1 MRIMDDLLREVWSRA
16 EWEEPVFS
24 AEEIEWAAPEQ
35 FKLLCDLGFL
45 KGTERATWAQC
56 ETCGDGHAEEVVW
69 IHNKATG
76 NSEPFV
82 PCPAT
87 GGARVSPDRLR
98 RWAINLDAVAKATR
112 HALGLTGNDSVLV
125 PGRVWFL
132 GRRQISGRYRDIF
145 FLAGAIREDGYQL
158 WDRCRQIEDAPAPVI
173 LVPDQAASQGRAPT
187 FRLAELAILDDG
199 RLSVDLDYLADALR
213 QDRSAA
219 PAKTLTSF
227 PVPPDATWA
236 ELRLV
241 VGEHTIVAR
250 LRNQEQEF
258 GFEDLGLSGPEDRLW
273 QLLCVFAHGDGRT
286 PAVPSSVSEKNAVNF
301 RKQVSN
307 LRQRLTAVFA
317 IEGDPLVPLRG
328 TGGYRSLFQI
338 NMDRHSGFPVQ
349 PERWEDCQFAV
360 LPDGRIA
367 ISVPTREIF
376 TARGISRE
384 TSRRT
389 AHAVA
394 ERPRVRTEEDD
405 LRALDL
411 ADPMGRPTAEGR
423 VLLEFLRNGGKLT
436 RCGDDM
442 DILRLSRRLEAW
454 MGATGSPFQFA
465 PSRTLWST
473 RFETR

>member
-1 MRIMDDLLREVWSRA
+1 LRTMDDLFRGVWSRA
-16 EWEEPVFS
+16 EWEEPIFS
-24 AEEIEWAAPEQ
+24 AEEIEWAYPEHFQ
-35 FKLLCDLGFL
+35 LLCDLGFL
-45 KGTERATWAQC
+45 KETERATWAQC
-56 ETCGDGHAEEVVW
+56 ETCGDGHVEEVVW
-69 IHNKATG
+69 IHNKDTG
-76 NSEPFV
+76 NSAPFV

-87 GGARVSPDRLR
+87 GGASVSPDRLC
-98 RWAINLDAVAKATR
+98 RWAIDFNVVTKATR

-132 GRRQISGRYRDIF
+132 GRRQIAGRYRDIF
-145 FLAGAIREDGYQL
+145 FLVGAAREDGHQL

-173 LVPDQAASQGRAPT
+173 LVPEQRPATGRAPI
-187 FRLAELAILDDG
+187 FRLAELASFCDG
-199 RLSVDLDYLADALR
+199 RLSIDLDYLADALR

-219 PAKTLTSF
+219 PAKTLSSF
-227 PVPPDATWA
+227 PVPEDATWA

-241 VGEHTIVAR
+241 VGEHTLVAR

-338 NMDRHSGFPVQ
+338 NMDRHSGFPIQ

-360 LPDGRIA
+360 LQDGRIA

-376 TARGISRE
+376 AARGISRE
-384 TSRRT
+384 TSSRT
-389 AHAVA
+389 TQAVA
-394 ERPRVRTEEDD
+394 ERPSVRTEEYD

-436 RCGDDM
+436 RRGDDM
-442 DILRLSRRLEAW
+442 DVLRLGRRLGAW
-454 MGATGSPFQFA
+454 MGAEGSPFQYV
-465 PSRTLWST
+465 PSRLLWSA